1 MFSSVDNLRERLAL
15 GCNKS
20 KLNLQGIN
28 IKQQKTIQ
36 KKINMHFKK
45 LRHIFYMIFLRKL
58 TIKKCVILKRLT
70 NVISICFKQIKESNK
85 MIR

>member
-1 MFSSVDNLRERLAL
+1 
-15 GCNKS
+15 
-20 KLNLQGIN
+20 
-28 IKQQKTIQ
+28 
-36 KKINMHFKK
+36 MHFKK